1 MHHVLVPRRRRLT
14 LSVGVVLALT
24 VGGALAVPSPALA
37 LTAVD
42 ADATQRDETADVA
55 YPRDA
60 RIVGVGS
67 TGFLT
72 WGVSGGAVE
81 ERWTRFADGSSTV
94 LAGGPSWVTASAA
107 SDVVTLNQGSHVT
120 LRDMAAGKD
129 VLSVDLRNVGT
140 HGGQYAGTV
149 ESMLL
154 VRTPGSPGGE
164 TVHILSQDG
173 DKLSDRVV
181 TGLPADATSVY
192 ATGSRT
198 SGHVLLTYMTRSG
211 AAEKRYW
218 ALMDRATA
226 TVTETREI
234 VSPGQWTG
242 RVALSATHVAWVE
255 YDATQ
260 KASVVALERGTGTT
274 QRVPLVG
281 ASRVEVGLVGDW
293 VTYADRDALGDYH
306 PNPWGALRAR
316 NLTTGA
322 TRTLTDH
329 VKWAG
334 PGPDGAQFVQG
345 GTVARGEGLYRI
357 APGAD
362 GVPVAEPVASTGES
376 TKVTLLGHDI
386 PAQVSPAP
394 GDGVIRLDWRLSR
407 VNVVAKVTL
416 RHVQSGKT
424 RTEDLYPSGDLLD
437 DPHAMR
443 FDWQGDVPWKNE
455 PDMPTGA
462 PNGTY
467 TWTIDARPLD
477 GIGPN
482 LVASG
487 SFDLTHAPAPH
498 DYDDDGSPDVL
509 ARDTSGR
516 LWRGDAFYR
525 SESGQLDQLPVEL
538 IGAGWQVYDRIEA
551 AGNLGGLPVG
561 DLVARDK
568 AGVLWLYLGKGDGTF
583 ATRTRIGAGWNAY
596 TQLTAGSDL
605 NGDGRPDLLATD
617 TAGDLYL
624 YKATGNP
631 TAPFSARTKI
641 GHGWGIYNQLTATGN
656 IAGAAPGDLVARDKA
671 GVLWLYTGRGDGTF
685 TPRTRIGSGWGG
697 YGHLL
702 GVGDADRDGRPDLY
716 ASGADGTYLHKGT
729 GDWRAP
735 FRPREVV
742 GVYSDGTDRRY
753 NHFA

>member
-14 LSVGVVLALT
+14 LSVGVALSLT
-24 VGGALAVPSPALA
+24 LGGALGVPAQALDVPAAEAAEAQNAVVPYPG
-37 LTAVD
+37 
-42 ADATQRDETADVA
+42 ADAQLVS
-55 YPRDA
+55 
-60 RIVGVGS
+60 VGS

-72 WGVSGGAVE
+72 WGMSDE
-81 ERWTRFADGSSTV
+81 REQRWTRFSDGSSTV
-94 LAGGPSWVTASAA
+94 LPGGTTSVTGSPG
-107 SDVVTLNQGSHVT
+107 SDVVVLHQGSQVVT
-120 LRDMAAGKD
+120 LRSMATGAD
-129 VLSVDLRNVGT
+129 ILSVGLPDVGT
-140 HGGQYAGTV
+140 HGGRFAGAV
-149 ESMLL
+149 GASLL
-154 VRTPGSPGGE
+154 VRTPDGKGGE
-164 TVHILSQDG
+164 VVHVLAKDGGTV
-173 DKLSDRVV
+173 SDRLVS
-181 TGLPADATSVY
+181 GLPAGATEVFASVATSEH
-192 ATGSRT
+192 A
-198 SGHVLLTYMTRSG
+198 LLTYRTGTG
-211 AAEKRYW
+211 ATEKRYW

-226 TVTETREI
+226 TVSETREI
-234 VSPGQWTG
+234 VTPGQWTG

-255 YDATQ
+255 YDAAQ

-281 ASRVEVGLVGDW
+281 ASRVEVGLIGDW
-293 VTYADRDALGDYH
+293 LTYADRDTLGDHH

-322 TRTLTDH
+322 NRTLTDH
-329 VKWAG
+329 VKTAA
-334 PGPDGAQFVQG
+334 PGPDGTQFVRG
-345 GTVARGEGLYRI
+345 GTVAQGEGLYRI

-362 GVPVAEPVASTGES
+362 GAPVATLVATTGEP

-386 PAQVSPAP
+386 PAKVSPAP

-424 RTEDLYPSGDLLD
+424 KTEDLYPSGDLLD

-443 FDWQGDVPWKNE
+443 FDWQGDVPWKND

-462 PNGTY
+462 PNGAY
-467 TWTIDARPLD
+467 TWKIDARPLD

-487 SFDLTHAPAPH
+487 TFDLTRATAPH

-538 IGAGWQVYDRIEA
+538 IGAGWQVYDRVEA

-561 DLVARDK
+561 DLVARDT

-596 TQLTAGSDL
+596 TQLAAGSDL

-631 TAPFSARTKI
+631 TAPFTARTKI
-641 GHGWGIYNQLTATGN
+641 GHGWGIYNQLTATGD

-685 TPRTRIGSGWGG
+685 TPRTKIGSGWGG

-716 ASGADGTYLHKGT
+716 ASGADGTYLYKST